1 MSWKK
6 TKLEDCCVSITYG
19 DHQSIPLA
27 DSGIA
32 FVVISDIVNNRI
44 TFDNVR
50 FVPKE
55 YYVSLDDKRKPYK
68 GDVLLTVKGTFGIP
82 AYVSEDIPFVF
93 QRDIAIFKCKS
104 DIDSKYLYY
113 FLKQPMFYKYADLM
127 AIGAAQRALT

>member
-6 TKLEDCCVSITYG
+6 TKLEDCCVSITDG

-32 FVVISDIVNNRI
+32 FVVISDIVNNRV

-55 YYVSLDDKRKPYK
+55 YYDSLDDKRKPYK

-104 DIDSKYLYY
+104 DINSSIFKRYCWIYQNLLSLFEIEKLFRY
-113 FLKQPMFYKYADLM
+113 QN
-127 AIGAAQRALT
+127 T